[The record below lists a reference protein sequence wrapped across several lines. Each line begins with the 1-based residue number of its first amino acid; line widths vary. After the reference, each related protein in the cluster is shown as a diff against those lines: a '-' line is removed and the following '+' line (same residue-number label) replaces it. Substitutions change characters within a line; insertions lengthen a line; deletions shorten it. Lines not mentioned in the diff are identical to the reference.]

1 MCLKTRCVTKQ
12 DALVL
17 ATLWYVNSGRHLK
30 FGKFGISKW
39 LQLMKLWRNFFVF
52 SLCPFSKYWI
62 AFIFSMK
69 TKLMN
74 YEYWGWKLFD
84 PIDTTEHT
92 IHSSIDKYKRMLVI
106 KTSSHRLC
114 MPART
119 WVGSHVLRLLK
130 YWVDFTTSSPT

>member
-1 MCLKTRCVTKQ
+1 M
-12 DALVL
+12 AG
-17 ATLWYVNSGRHLK
+17 TLNLGNLESQNIG
-30 FGKFGISKW
+30 
-39 LQLMKLWRNFFVF
+39 
-52 SLCPFSKYWI
+52 LCPFSVW
-62 AFIFSMK
+62 
-69 TKLMN
+69 KLIN

-119 WVGSHVLRLLK
+119 WVGSQVLRLLK
-130 YWVDFTTSSPT
+130 Y